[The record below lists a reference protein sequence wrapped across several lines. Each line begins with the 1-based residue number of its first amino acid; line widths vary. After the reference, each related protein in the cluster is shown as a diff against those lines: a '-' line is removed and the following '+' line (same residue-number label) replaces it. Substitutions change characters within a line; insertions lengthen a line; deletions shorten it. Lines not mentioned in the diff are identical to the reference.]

1 MDKKVTEVVEAF
13 AQPIVEELNL
23 ELVDVEYVKEGQDWF
38 LRVFIDSEKGVDIE
52 ECGAVSERLSEALDK
67 EDPIPHLYFL
77 DVSSP
82 GAERPL
88 KKEKDFQQAVEESVP
103 SHVVRIETHLDQ
115 NLREPEVV
123 GCCSENAVQHDGHIS
138 FGAGE
143 ASLPELALSQRSKLG
158 RPTSEVGQI
167 QKFEFAF
174 VKKCFK
180 SLDYGWQSSEGW
192 TEDERAASW
201 RRPDTFD
208 AEAAFSTQ
216 YICGAPCYISWKAI
230 LTTAS

>member
-1 MDKKVTEVVEAF
+1 MDGVFSYEWYMAAGRRLFMDKKVTEVVEAF

-88 KKEKDFQQAVEESVP
+88 KKEKDFQQAVGNKWQLKHMS
-103 SHVVRIETHLDQ
+103 RLM
-115 NLREPEVV
+115 
-123 GCCSENAVQHDGHIS
+123 
-138 FGAGE
+138 
-143 ASLPELALSQRSKLG
+143 
-158 RPTSEVGQI
+158 
-167 QKFEFAF
+167 
-174 VKKCFK
+174 VKRCLKEKCFPTMV
-180 SLDYGWQSSEGW
+180 LQLHY
-192 TEDERAASW
+192 
-201 RRPDTFD
+201 
-208 AEAAFSTQ
+208 
-216 YICGAPCYISWKAI
+216 Y
-230 LTTAS
+230 